1 MKSYVVAL
9 ALGMLLAAFYAVQNS
24 GTVIV
29 KFLTWQWSLH
39 QGIWEVLVFAA
50 GAVLMWITSLF
61 AQLEYKNRYKSDTK
75 ELKRRIAELEDE
87 KRSLLNALQREGNV
101 GSREVFPQGEYAA
114 NEGVEAEK

>member
-1 MKSYVVAL
+1 M
-9 ALGMLLAAFYAVQNS
+9 
-24 GTVIV
+24 
-29 KFLTWQWSLH
+29 
-39 QGIWEVLVFAA
+39 LVFAA

-87 KRSLLNALQREGNV
+87 KRSLLNALQREGNA
-101 GSREVFPQGEYAA
+101 GSRGDAFPQGEYAA